1 MAIVNSNNENETNQ
15 IFFLGRYS
23 NLTSLLIDHNI
34 LKYFNDFYNWLLH
47 FKRFILKWIIGTIY
61 QRKIHKQE
69 LRSLHYLGYHEYILI
84 LLFYKNSNNKN
95 NLIMVLIKMRLL
107 IFLILSQNGL
117 ACKYKTTFQLSTYSW
132 MQNSIFWYLV

>member
-15 IFFLGRYS
+15 KFFLGRYS

-34 LKYFNDFYNWLLH
+34 LKYFNDFYNWLLN
-47 FKRFILKWIIGTIY
+47 FKRFIWKWIIGTIY
-61 QRKIHKQE
+61 QIKIHKQE

-107 IFLILSQNGL
+107 VFLILSRNGL
-117 ACKYKTTFQLSTYSW
+117 AYFTYSW